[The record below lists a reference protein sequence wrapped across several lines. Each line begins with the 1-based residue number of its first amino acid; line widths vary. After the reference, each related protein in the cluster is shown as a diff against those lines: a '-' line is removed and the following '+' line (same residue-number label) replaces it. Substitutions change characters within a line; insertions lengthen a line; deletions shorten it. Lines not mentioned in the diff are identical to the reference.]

1 MDKTGVTLA
10 RVTKVLGRTGSQG
23 QCTQARLIKM
33 KCYLLKKNCI
43 FMAICLLEGSL
54 PLPSLKIFSFYVT
67 CSYQTSCSFL
77 LSGQG

>member
-33 KCYLLKKNCI
+33 KCYLLKKLYIYGNMSTRRKSSSP
-43 FMAICLLEGSL
+43 FA
-54 PLPSLKIFSFYVT
+54 
-67 CSYQTSCSFL
+67 
-77 LSGQG
+77 